1 MTEPPTGLRE
11 LAIVSLAAD
20 VRTDD
25 GDLMQAGAQGT
36 IVGIWPD
43 GFFEVEFPEPEG
55 ALATVAAKDLRP
67 VV

>member
-1 MTEPPTGLRE
+1 MTEPTNELRE

-25 GDLMQAGAQGT
+25 GDRMQAGARGT
-36 IVGIWPD
+36 IVGVWAD

-67 VV
+67 VM

>member
-1 MTEPPTGLRE
+1 MTEPTTGLRE
-11 LAIVSLAAD
+11 FAIVSLAAD

-25 GDLMQAGAQGT
+25 GDLMRFGAQGT
-36 IVGIWPD
+36 IVGVWAD
-43 GFFEVEFPEPEG
+43 GLFELEFPEPEG